1 MQESLFTNSPY
12 VIALSVIALI
22 IVCYF
27 PIMLGQKTSI
37 KQLPNSIHQLVTIE
51 IFWQACNLI
60 GDIFFSGSN
69 FDAGTKA
76 YTARMLVFGISA
88 TAWIQ
93 LGNSI
98 QHTAEISLKIK
109 RKNGWKLMNIL
120 GATAVVITTF
130 TFIKAPSVIS
140 NFNILGY
147 TPFAERPIFTLY
159 ALLFCIFVIPNIIIA
174 GYIILRNI
182 VNSSDSTLPRQ
193 VSIYMLCSFT
203 FFSMIAVF
211 FDFIIPVST
220 KFRDYDQLFI
230 WTQFISVFLAIL
242 SGQYFTSISFKNKST
257 SWFLDKL
264 KEKMTDGLLYYN
276 TKGNIVFANT
286 AALSILHTTQEI
298 IYNKKISA
306 LFPQITDSNREA
318 SYNKIKVKIDNED
331 HIFNASVFQIRQ
343 SLTTNYNALFFSDVS
358 KALHY
363 QQIIKT
369 RNEQFKEYQLDQIRY
384 QERLN
389 IWKKKVDESKFF
401 LDTLISTLPF
411 RFWSK
416 NEQGVFMTQN
426 QNDIK
431 ERGNLLQTSEP
442 DNKILPQELL
452 ARNEGEPQS
461 FISYERIK
469 RVLNADNEE
478 EESIETLKQDDYNMA
493 IRKGEAKDIM
503 IFDNMF
509 IPIMAPQ
516 KPYKIIGIKIDITKE
531 KQLEKERDM
540 LQEQKHIHSRLEE
553 LGTICGGFAHDYNNI
568 LGSQIGFCDLAL
580 EVIDKDNQAYMFIQE
595 AKKAAT
601 RGKESLEELLNTI
614 RGKTSEHETAT
625 NFAPYMIIDDVV
637 KKLWITLPPNVKVKA
652 DNLDK
657 DIRIVG
663 SVAALDRII
672 SNLANNAIFAMK
684 ENGGTLTI
692 SLEKEELK
700 EPLITPY
707 APQIKA
713 GVYAKITVEDTGTG
727 MDTATLER
735 IFSPFF
741 TTKAPGEGLGLGL
754 SSALRLLKEGNAGY
768 TVQTTLGEGTIFYLY
783 WPIRNE
789 KMEA

>member
-37 KQLPNSIHQLVTIE
+37 KQLPSSIHQLVIIC
-51 IFWQACNLI
+51 IFWQASSLI
-60 GDIFFSGSN
+60 GDIFFSGN
-69 FDAGTKA
+69 DFEAGSKA
-76 YTARMLVFGISA
+76 YTTRMLIFGVSA
-88 TAWIQ
+88 IAWIQ
-93 LGNSI
+93 LGNAL

-109 RKNGWKLMNIL
+109 RKKKWKLMNIF
-120 GATAVVITTF
+120 GVISVIVLTGL
-130 TFIKAPSVIS
+130 FIKNPSYIS
-140 NFNILGY
+140 NINILGY
-147 TPFAERPIFTLY
+147 TPFVERPIFYFYSLLY
-159 ALLFCIFVIPNIIIA
+159 CIFVIPNIIGA

-182 VNSSDSTLPRQ
+182 VQSSDSTLPRQ
-193 VSIYMLCSFT
+193 VGIYMLTSFA
-203 FFSMIAVF
+203 FFSLIAIF
-211 FDFIIPVST
+211 FDFVIPIST
-220 KFRDYDQLFI
+220 RFNEYDQFLK
-230 WTQFISVFLAIL
+230 WNQFISVFLAIL
-242 SGQYFTSISFKNKST
+242 SGQYFTSVSFKNKST

-264 KEKMTDGLLYYN
+264 REKMTDGLIYY
-276 TKGNIVFANT
+276 TAKGNITFANA
-286 AALSILHTTQEI
+286 AALSILHTTQEF
-298 IYNKKISA
+298 IYNKKISSI
-306 LFPQITDSNREA
+306 FPQITDPEREA
-318 SYNKIKVKIDNED
+318 TYNKIKIKIDNED

-343 SLTTNYNALFFSDVS
+343 SLTTNYNVVFFSDIS
-358 KALHY
+358 KTLHY
-363 QQIIKT
+363 QQIIKN

-452 ARNEGEPQS
+452 ARNEGELQS
-461 FISYERIK
+461 FISYERAKKTSSEDEDSVEI
-469 RVLNADNEE
+469 
-478 EESIETLKQDDYNMA
+478 LKQDDYNMA

-580 EVIDKDNQAYMFIQE
+580 EVIGKDNQAYMFIQE

-657 DIRIVG
+657 DIRIIG

>member
-12 VIALSVIALI
+12 IIALSIVALI

-27 PIMLGQKTSI
+27 PIMLGQKTSVR
-37 KQLPNSIHQLVTIE
+37 QLPKSIHQLVIIS
-51 IFWQACNLI
+51 IFWQASSLI
-60 GDIFFSGSN
+60 GDIFFSGN
-69 FDAGTKA
+69 EIVADTKA
-76 YTARMLVFGISA
+76 YTARQLIFGIA
-88 TAWIQ
+88 ALGWIQ
-93 LGNSI
+93 LGNAI
-98 QHTAEISLKIK
+98 EHTAEISLNLK
-109 RKNGWKLMNIL
+109 RKSIWKLMNML
-120 GATAVVITTF
+120 GTLSVAISTYIFIADP
-130 TFIKAPSVIS
+130 TFIPQ
-140 NFNILGY
+140 FNIFGY
-147 TPFAERPIFTLY
+147 RPFADRPVFYLY
-159 ALLFCIFVIPNIIIA
+159 MVLFCIFVIPNFIVT
-174 GYIILRNI
+174 GYILLRSI
-182 VNSSDSTLPRQ
+182 MQSSDTALPHQ

-203 FFSMIAVF
+203 FFSAIGLL
-211 FDFIIPVST
+211 FDFIIPIAT
-220 KFRDYDQLFI
+220 KFNNYDQFLK
-230 WTQFISVFLAIL
+230 WSQFISVFLAIL
-242 SGQYFTSISFKNKST
+242 SGQYFTSVSFKNKST
-257 SWFLDKL
+257 SWFLNKL

-276 TKGNIVFANT
+276 YKGEIGLANS
-286 AALSILHTTQEI
+286 AALSILHTTQEVL
-298 IYNKKISA
+298 YKKKITA
-306 LFPQITDSNREA
+306 IFPQITDPSREA
-318 SYNKIKVKIDNED
+318 VYNKIKIKINNED

-343 SLTTNYNALFFSDVS
+343 SLTTNYNVLFFSDVS
-358 KALHY
+358 NTLHF

-369 RNEQFKEYQLDQIRY
+369 RDEQFREYQLDQIRY

-389 IWKKKVDESKFF
+389 IWKKKVDESKSF

-411 RFWSK
+411 RFWYK

-431 ERGNLLQTSEP
+431 NRGNLLQTSEP
-442 DNKILPQELL
+442 DDKILPQELL
-452 ARNEGEPQS
+452 ARNEGEPQT

-469 RVLNADNEE
+469 NPSGNLFDDNVEILSQEE
-478 EESIETLKQDDYNMA
+478 YNKA
-493 IRKGEAKDIM
+493 VREGKGKDIL

-509 IPIMAPQ
+509 IPIIAPR

-531 KQLEKERDM
+531 KRLEKERDM

-568 LGSQIGFCDLAL
+568 LGSQLGFCDLAL
-580 EVIDKDNQAYMFIQE
+580 EVLDKDSPAYMFIQE
-595 AKKAAT
+595 ARKAAS
-601 RGKESLEELLNTI
+601 RGKVSLEELLNTL
-614 RGKTSEHETAT
+614 RGKTAAT
-625 NFAPYMIIDDVV
+625 DVSTEFAPYMIIDDVV
-637 KKLWITLPPNVKVKA
+637 KKLWITLPPNVQVKA
-652 DNLDK
+652 DTLDK

-663 SVAALDRII
+663 SAASLDRII

-692 SLEKEELK
+692 SLKREELK
-700 EPLITPY
+700 EALITPY
-707 APQIKA
+707 APQIEA
-713 GVYAKITVEDTGTG
+713 GVYAKITVEDTGSG

-768 TVQTTLGEGTIFYLY
+768 TVQTTLGEGTIFNLY

>member
-37 KQLPNSIHQLVTIE
+37 KQLPSSIHQLVIIC
-51 IFWQACNLI
+51 IFWQASSLI
-60 GDIFFSGSN
+60 GDIFFSGN
-69 FDAGTKA
+69 DFEAGSKA
-76 YTARMLVFGISA
+76 YTTRMLIFGVSA
-88 TAWIQ
+88 IAWIQ
-93 LGNSI
+93 LGNAL

-109 RKNGWKLMNIL
+109 RKKKWKLMNIF
-120 GATAVVITTF
+120 GVISVIVLTGL
-130 TFIKAPSVIS
+130 FIKNPSYIS
-140 NFNILGY
+140 SINILGY
-147 TPFAERPIFTLY
+147 TPFVERPIFYFYSLLY
-159 ALLFCIFVIPNIIIA
+159 CIFVIPNIIGA

-182 VNSSDSTLPRQ
+182 VQSSDSTLPRQ
-193 VSIYMLCSFT
+193 VGIYMLTSFA
-203 FFSMIAVF
+203 FFSLIAIF
-211 FDFIIPVST
+211 FDFVIPIST
-220 KFRDYDQLFI
+220 RFNEYDQFLK
-230 WTQFISVFLAIL
+230 WNQFISVFLAIL
-242 SGQYFTSISFKNKST
+242 SGQYFTSVSFKNKST

-264 KEKMTDGLLYYN
+264 REKMTDGLIYY
-276 TKGNIVFANT
+276 TAKGNITFANA
-286 AALSILHTTQEI
+286 AALSILHTTQEF
-298 IYNKKISA
+298 IYNKKISSI
-306 LFPQITDSNREA
+306 FPQITDPEREA
-318 SYNKIKVKIDNED
+318 TYNKIKIKIDNED

-343 SLTTNYNALFFSDVS
+343 SLTTNYNVVFFSDIS
-358 KALHY
+358 KTLHY
-363 QQIIKT
+363 QQIIKN

-452 ARNEGEPQS
+452 ARNEGELQS
-461 FISYERIK
+461 FISYERAKKTSSEDEDSVEI
-469 RVLNADNEE
+469 
-478 EESIETLKQDDYNMA
+478 LKQDDYNMA

-580 EVIDKDNQAYMFIQE
+580 EVIGKDNQAYMFIQE

-657 DIRIVG
+657 DIRIIG

>member
-12 VIALSVIALI
+12 IIALSVIALI
-22 IVCYF
+22 VVCYF
-27 PIMLGQKTSI
+27 PIMLGQKSSV
-37 KQLPNSIHQLVTIE
+37 KQLPRSIHQLVIVSV
-51 IFWQACNLI
+51 FWQASNLI
-60 GDIFFSGSN
+60 GDIFFSGSD
-69 FDAGTKA
+69 FIAGTKTYA
-76 YTARMLVFGISA
+76 TRQLIFGMA
-88 TAWIQ
+88 ALGWIQ
-93 LGNSI
+93 LGNAV

-120 GATAVVITTF
+120 GALSVIFSTYL
-130 TFIKAPSVIS
+130 FIKEPSFIP
-140 NFNILGY
+140 NLNIFGFR
-147 TPFAERPIFTLY
+147 PFMERPVFSFY
-159 ALLFCIFVIPNIIIA
+159 SLLFCLFVLPNILVTA
-174 GYIILRNI
+174 YIFIRNI
-182 VNSSDSTLPRQ
+182 VQSGDTTLPHQ
-193 VSIYMLCSFT
+193 VSIYMLASFL
-203 FFSMIAVF
+203 FFVTLAAL
-211 FDFIIPVST
+211 FDFVIPIST
-220 KFRDYDQLFI
+220 KFNEYDQFLK
-230 WTQFISVFLAIL
+230 WSQFLSVFLAIL
-242 SGQYFTSISFKNKST
+242 SGQYFTSVSFKNKSA

-264 KEKMTDGLLYYN
+264 RERMVDGLLYYN
-276 TKGNIVFANT
+276 YKGEIQLANQ
-286 AALSILHTTQEI
+286 AALGILHTSQEALRG
-298 IYNKKISA
+298 KKISSI
-306 LFPQITDSNREA
+306 FPQIQDPARETT
-318 SYNKIKVKIDNED
+318 YNKIRIKIDNED
-331 HIFNASVFQIRQ
+331 HIFNVSIFQIRQ
-343 SLTTNYNALFFSDVS
+343 SLTTNYNVAFFSDVS
-358 KALHY
+358 NTLHY
-363 QQIIKT
+363 QQIIKN
-369 RNEQFKEYQLDQIRY
+369 RDEQFKEYQLDQIRY

-389 IWKKKVDESKFF
+389 IWKKKVDESKYF

-426 QNDIK
+426 QTDIK
-431 ERGNLLQTSEP
+431 NRGNMLQTSEP

-469 RVLNADNEE
+469 KASNEDSEE
-478 EESIETLKQDDYNMA
+478 EEIEILKQDEYNMA
-493 IRKGEAKDIM
+493 VRKGEAKDIM
-503 IFDNMF
+503 IFENMF
-509 IPIMAPQ
+509 IPIMAPH

-531 KQLEKERDM
+531 KRLEKERDM

-580 EVIDKDNQAYMFIQE
+580 EVLEKDNQAYLFIQE
-595 AKKAAT
+595 ARKAAT

-614 RGKTSEHETAT
+614 RGKTSEKDKLTE
-625 NFAPYMIIDDVV
+625 FAPYMIIDDVV

-652 DNLDK
+652 DKLDK
-657 DIRIVG
+657 NLRIVG
-663 SVAALDRII
+663 NVSALDRII

-692 SLEKEELK
+692 SLTREDLT

-707 APQIKA
+707 APQIEP
-713 GVYAKITVEDTGTG
+713 GNYAKITVEDTGTG

-768 TVQTTLGEGTIFYLY
+768 TVQTTLGEGTIFNLY
-783 WPIRNE
+783 WSIRNE

>member
-1 MQESLFTNSPY
+1 
-12 VIALSVIALI
+12 
-22 IVCYF
+22 
-27 PIMLGQKTSI
+27 MLGQKTSI
-37 KQLPNSIHQLVTIE
+37 KQLPSSIHQLVIIC
-51 IFWQACNLI
+51 IFWQASSLI
-60 GDIFFSGSN
+60 GDIFFSGN
-69 FDAGTKA
+69 DFEAGSKA
-76 YTARMLVFGISA
+76 YTTRMLIFGVSA
-88 TAWIQ
+88 IAWIQ
-93 LGNSI
+93 LGNAL

-109 RKNGWKLMNIL
+109 RKKKWKLMNIF
-120 GATAVVITTF
+120 GVISVIVLTGL
-130 TFIKAPSVIS
+130 FIKNPSYIS
-140 NFNILGY
+140 NINILGY
-147 TPFAERPIFTLY
+147 TPFVERPIFYFYSLLY
-159 ALLFCIFVIPNIIIA
+159 CIFVIPNIIGA

-182 VNSSDSTLPRQ
+182 VQSSDSTLPRQ
-193 VSIYMLCSFT
+193 VGIYMLTSFA
-203 FFSMIAVF
+203 FFSLIAIF
-211 FDFIIPVST
+211 FDFVIPIST
-220 KFRDYDQLFI
+220 RFNEYDQFLK
-230 WTQFISVFLAIL
+230 WNQFISVFLAIL
-242 SGQYFTSISFKNKST
+242 SGQYFTSVSFKNKST

-264 KEKMTDGLLYYN
+264 REKMTDGLIYY
-276 TKGNIVFANT
+276 TAKGNITFANA
-286 AALSILHTTQEI
+286 AALSILHTTQEF
-298 IYNKKISA
+298 IYNKKISSI
-306 LFPQITDSNREA
+306 FPQITDPEREA
-318 SYNKIKVKIDNED
+318 TYNKIKIKIDNED

-343 SLTTNYNALFFSDVS
+343 SLTTNYNVVFFSDIS
-358 KALHY
+358 KTLHY
-363 QQIIKT
+363 QQIIKN

-452 ARNEGEPQS
+452 ARNEGELQS
-461 FISYERIK
+461 FISYERAKKTSSEDEDSVEI
-469 RVLNADNEE
+469 
-478 EESIETLKQDDYNMA
+478 LKQDDYNMA

-580 EVIDKDNQAYMFIQE
+580 EVIGKDNQAYMFIQE

-657 DIRIVG
+657 DIRIIG

>member
-1 MQESLFTNSPY
+1 
-12 VIALSVIALI
+12 
-22 IVCYF
+22 
-27 PIMLGQKTSI
+27 MLGQKTSV
-37 KQLPNSIHQLVTIE
+37 KQLPRSIHQLVIIS
-51 IFWQACNLI
+51 IFWHASNLI
-60 GDIFFSGSN
+60 GDIFFSGDN
-69 FDAGTKA
+69 FIAGTKA
-76 YTARMLVFGISA
+76 YTARQLIFGA
-88 TAWIQ
+88 AALGWIQ
-93 LGNSI
+93 LGNAV

-109 RKNGWKLMNIL
+109 RKNCWKLMNII
-120 GATAVVITTF
+120 GAVIVVISTYLF
-130 TFIKAPSVIS
+130 INEPTFIPKLNLFS
-140 NFNILGY
+140 Y
-147 TPFAERPIFTLY
+147 RPFAERPIFGFY
-159 ALLFCIFVIPNIIIA
+159 SLLFCIFVLPNLIITA
-174 GYIILRNI
+174 YILLRNI
-182 VNSSDSTLPRQ
+182 VQSSDMTLPHQ
-193 VSIYMLCSFT
+193 VSIYMLASF
-203 FFSMIAVF
+203 VF
-211 FDFIIPVST
+211 FITLAALFDFVIPIST
-220 KFRDYDQLFI
+220 NFNQYDQFLK
-230 WTQFISVFLAIL
+230 WSQFISVFIAIL
-242 SGQYFTSISFKNKST
+242 SGQYFTSVSFKNKSA

-264 KEKMTDGLLYYN
+264 REKMVDGLLYYN
-276 TKGNIVFANT
+276 YKGEIQLANP
-286 AALSILHTTQEI
+286 AALSILHTTQEALL
-298 IYNKKISA
+298 NKKVSSI
-306 LFPQITDSNREA
+306 FPQITDPSRE
-318 SYNKIKVKIDNED
+318 STYNKIRVKIDNED
-331 HIFNASVFQIRQ
+331 HIFNVSIFEIRQ
-343 SLTTNYNALFFSDVS
+343 SLTTNYNVAFFSDVS
-358 KALHY
+358 NTLHY
-363 QQIIKT
+363 QQIIKN
-369 RNEQFKEYQLDQIRY
+369 RDEQFKEYQLDQIRY

-389 IWKKKVDESKFF
+389 IWKKKVDESKYF

-431 ERGNLLQTSEP
+431 NRGNLLQTSEP

-469 RVLNADNEE
+469 KTVGDSDEE
-478 EESIETLKQDDYNMA
+478 DSIEILNQDDYNMA
-493 IRKGEAKDIM
+493 VRKGAAKDIS
-503 IFDNMF
+503 IFENMF
-509 IPIMAPQ
+509 IPIMAPS

-531 KQLEKERDM
+531 QRLEKERDM

-580 EVIDKDNQAYMFIQE
+580 EVLDKDNQAYLFIQE
-595 AKKAAT
+595 ARKAAT

-614 RGKTSEHETAT
+614 RGKTSEKDKLTE
-625 NFAPYMIIDDVV
+625 FAPYMIIEDVV

-652 DNLDK
+652 DNIDK

-663 SVAALDRII
+663 NVSALDRII

-692 SLEKEELK
+692 ALK
-700 EPLITPY
+700 REVLSEPLITPY
-707 APQIKA
+707 APQIDA
-713 GVYAKITVEDTGTG
+713 GTYAKITVEDTGTG

-768 TVQTTLGEGTIFYLY
+768 TVQTTLGEGTIFNLY
-783 WPIRNE
+783 WSIRNE

>member
-159 ALLFCIFVIPNIIIA
+159 TLLFCIFVIPNIIIA

-220 KFRDYDQLFI
+220 KFRDYDQFLI

-614 RGKTSEHETAT
+614 RGKISEHETAT

>member
-22 IVCYF
+22 VVCYF
-27 PIMLGQKTSI
+27 PIMLGQKTSV
-37 KQLPNSIHQLVTIE
+37 KQLPRSIHQLVIIS
-51 IFWQACNLI
+51 IFWHASNLI
-60 GDIFFSGSN
+60 GDIFFSGDN
-69 FDAGTKA
+69 FIAGTKA
-76 YTARMLVFGISA
+76 YTARQLIFGA
-88 TAWIQ
+88 AALGWIQ
-93 LGNSI
+93 LGNAV

-109 RKNGWKLMNIL
+109 RKNCWKLMNII
-120 GATAVVITTF
+120 GAVIVVISTYL
-130 TFIKAPSVIS
+130 FINEPSYIP
-140 NFNILGY
+140 NFNFFSY
-147 TPFAERPIFTLY
+147 RPFAERPIFNFY
-159 ALLFCIFVIPNIIIA
+159 SLLFCLFVLPNIIVTA
-174 GYIILRNI
+174 YIFLRNI
-182 VNSSDSTLPRQ
+182 VQSSDTTLPHQ
-193 VSIYMLCSFT
+193 VSIYMLASF
-203 FFSMIAVF
+203 VF
-211 FDFIIPVST
+211 FITLAALFDFVIPIST
-220 KFRDYDQLFI
+220 NFNQYDQFLK
-230 WTQFISVFLAIL
+230 WSQFISVFLAIL
-242 SGQYFTSISFKNKST
+242 SGQYFTSVSFKNKSA

-264 KEKMTDGLLYYN
+264 KDRMVDGLLYYN
-276 TKGNIVFANT
+276 YKGEIQLANP
-286 AALSILHTTQEI
+286 AALSILHTTQEALH
-298 IYNKKISA
+298 NKKVSSI
-306 LFPQITDSNREA
+306 FPQITDPSRE
-318 SYNKIKVKIDNED
+318 STYNKIRVKIDNED
-331 HIFNASVFQIRQ
+331 HIFNVSIFEIRQ
-343 SLTTNYNALFFSDVS
+343 SLTTNYNVAFFSDVS
-358 KALHY
+358 NTLHY
-363 QQIIKT
+363 QQIIKN
-369 RNEQFKEYQLDQIRY
+369 RDEQFKEYQLDQIRY

-389 IWKKKVDESKFF
+389 IWKKKVDESKYF

-431 ERGNLLQTSEP
+431 NRGNLLQTSEP

-469 RVLNADNEE
+469 KTVGDSDEE
-478 EESIETLKQDDYNMA
+478 DSIEILNQDDYNMA
-493 IRKGEAKDIM
+493 VRKGAAKDIS
-503 IFDNMF
+503 IFENMF
-509 IPIMAPQ
+509 IPIMAPS

-531 KQLEKERDM
+531 QRLEKERDM

-580 EVIDKDNQAYMFIQE
+580 EVLDKDNQAYLFIQE
-595 AKKAAT
+595 ARKAAT

-614 RGKTSEHETAT
+614 RGKTSEKDKLTE
-625 NFAPYMIIDDVV
+625 FAPYMIIEDVV

-652 DNLDK
+652 DNIDK

-663 SVAALDRII
+663 NVSALDRII

-692 SLEKEELK
+692 ALK
-700 EPLITPY
+700 REVLSEPLITPY
-707 APQIKA
+707 APQIDA
-713 GVYAKITVEDTGTG
+713 GTYAKITVEDTGTG

-768 TVQTTLGEGTIFYLY
+768 TVQTTLGEGTIFNLY
-783 WPIRNE
+783 WSIRNE

>member
-12 VIALSVIALI
+12 VIALSVITLI
-22 IVCYF
+22 VVCYF
-27 PIMLGQKTSI
+27 PIMLGQKTSV
-37 KQLPNSIHQLVTIE
+37 KQFPRSIHQLVI
-51 IFWQACNLI
+51 ICVFWQASNLI
-60 GDIFFSGSN
+60 GDIFFSGSE
-69 FDAGTKA
+69 FIAGTKPYA
-76 YTARMLVFGISA
+76 TRQIIFGMA
-88 TAWIQ
+88 ALGWIQ
-93 LGNSI
+93 IGNAV

-109 RKNGWKLMNIL
+109 RKNGWKLMNII
-120 GATAVVITTF
+120 GAFSVIISTYL
-130 TFIKAPSVIS
+130 FIKDP
-140 NFNILGY
+140 NFIPNLNIFGFR
-147 TPFAERPIFTLY
+147 PFIERPMFNFY
-159 ALLFCIFVIPNIIIA
+159 SLLFCLFVLPNILIT
-174 GYIILRNI
+174 GYILLRNI
-182 VNSSDSTLPRQ
+182 VQSSDTALPHQ
-193 VSIYMLCSFT
+193 VSIYMLVSF
-203 FFSMIAVF
+203 VF
-211 FDFIIPVST
+211 FVTLAALFDFVIPIST
-220 KFRDYDQLFI
+220 KFNEYDQFLK
-230 WTQFISVFLAIL
+230 WSQFLSVFLAIL
-242 SGQYFTSISFKNKST
+242 SGQYFTSVSFKNKST

-264 KEKMTDGLLYYN
+264 RERMVDGLLYYN
-276 TKGNIVFANT
+276 YKGEIQLANP
-286 AALSILHTTQEI
+286 AALGILHTTKEALHG
-298 IYNKKISA
+298 KKISSI
-306 LFPQITDSNREA
+306 FPQIQDPTRE
-318 SYNKIKVKIDNED
+318 STYNKIRIKIDNED
-331 HIFNASVFQIRQ
+331 HIFNVSIFQIRQ
-343 SLTTNYNALFFSDVS
+343 SLTTNYNAAIFSDVS
-358 KALHY
+358 NTLHY
-363 QQIIKT
+363 QQIIKN
-369 RNEQFKEYQLDQIRY
+369 RDEQFKEYQLDQIRY

-389 IWKKKVDESKFF
+389 IWKKKVDESKYF

-431 ERGNLLQTSEP
+431 NRGNLLQTSEP

-469 RVLNADNEE
+469 KSFNENNEE
-478 EESIETLKQDDYNMA
+478 EDIEILTQDDYNKA
-493 IRKGEAKDIM
+493 VRKGVAKDIM
-503 IFDNMF
+503 IFNNMF
-509 IPIMAPQ
+509 IPIMAPH
-516 KPYKIIGIKIDITKE
+516 KPYKIIGIKIDITNE
-531 KQLEKERDM
+531 MRLEKERDM

-580 EVIDKDNQAYMFIQE
+580 EVLDKDNHAYMFIQE
-595 AKKAAT
+595 ARKAAT

-614 RGKTSEHETAT
+614 RGKTSEKDKLTE
-625 NFAPYMIIDDVV
+625 FAPYMIIDDVV

-652 DNLDK
+652 DKLDK
-657 DIRIVG
+657 NLRIVG
-663 SVAALDRII
+663 NVSALDRII

-692 SLEKEELK
+692 SLTREDLT

-707 APQIKA
+707 APQIEP
-713 GVYAKITVEDTGTG
+713 GHYAKITVEDTGTG

-768 TVQTTLGEGTIFYLY
+768 TVQTTLGEGTIFNLY
-783 WPIRNE
+783 WSIRNE

>member
-12 VIALSVIALI
+12 IIALSVIALI
-22 IVCYF
+22 VVCYF
-27 PIMLGQKTSI
+27 PIMLGQKSSV
-37 KQLPNSIHQLVTIE
+37 KQLPRSIHQLVI
-51 IFWQACNLI
+51 ISVFWQASNLI
-60 GDIFFSGSN
+60 GDIFFSGSD
-69 FDAGTKA
+69 FIAGTKTYA
-76 YTARMLVFGISA
+76 TRQLIFGMA
-88 TAWIQ
+88 ALGWIQ
-93 LGNSI
+93 LGNAV

-120 GATAVVITTF
+120 GALSVIFSTYL
-130 TFIKAPSVIS
+130 FIKEPSFIP
-140 NFNILGY
+140 NLNIFGFR
-147 TPFAERPIFTLY
+147 PFMERPVFSFY
-159 ALLFCIFVIPNIIIA
+159 SLLFCLFVLPNILVTA
-174 GYIILRNI
+174 YIFIRNI
-182 VNSSDSTLPRQ
+182 VQSGDTTLPHQ
-193 VSIYMLCSFT
+193 VSIYMLASF
-203 FFSMIAVF
+203 VF
-211 FDFIIPVST
+211 FVTLAALFDFVIPIST
-220 KFRDYDQLFI
+220 KFNEYDQFLK
-230 WTQFISVFLAIL
+230 WSQFLSVFLAIL
-242 SGQYFTSISFKNKST
+242 SGQYFTSVSFKNKSA

-264 KEKMTDGLLYYN
+264 RERMVDGLLYYN
-276 TKGNIVFANT
+276 YKGEIQLANQ
-286 AALSILHTTQEI
+286 AALGILHTSQEALRG
-298 IYNKKISA
+298 KKISSI
-306 LFPQITDSNREA
+306 FPQIQDPARETT
-318 SYNKIKVKIDNED
+318 YNKIRIKIDNED
-331 HIFNASVFQIRQ
+331 HIFNVSIFQIRQ
-343 SLTTNYNALFFSDVS
+343 SLTTNYNVAFFSDVS
-358 KALHY
+358 NTLHY
-363 QQIIKT
+363 QQIIKN
-369 RNEQFKEYQLDQIRY
+369 RDEQFKEYQLDQIRY

-389 IWKKKVDESKFF
+389 IWKKKVDESKYF

-426 QNDIK
+426 QTDIK
-431 ERGNLLQTSEP
+431 NRGNMLQTSEP

-469 RVLNADNEE
+469 KTSNEDSEE
-478 EESIETLKQDDYNMA
+478 EEIEILKQDEYNMA
-493 IRKGEAKDIM
+493 VRKGEAKDIM
-503 IFDNMF
+503 IFENMF
-509 IPIMAPQ
+509 IPIMAPH

-531 KQLEKERDM
+531 KRLEKERDM

-580 EVIDKDNQAYMFIQE
+580 EVLEKDNQAYLFIQE
-595 AKKAAT
+595 ARKAAT

-614 RGKTSEHETAT
+614 RGKTSEKDKLTE
-625 NFAPYMIIDDVV
+625 FAPYMIIDDVV

-652 DNLDK
+652 DKLDK
-657 DIRIVG
+657 NLRIVG
-663 SVAALDRII
+663 NVSALDRII

-692 SLEKEELK
+692 SLTREDLT

-707 APQIKA
+707 APQIEP
-713 GVYAKITVEDTGTG
+713 GNYAKITVEDTGTG

-768 TVQTTLGEGTIFYLY
+768 TVQTTLGEGTIFNLY
-783 WPIRNE
+783 WSIRNE

>member
-1 MQESLFTNSPY
+1 
-12 VIALSVIALI
+12 
-22 IVCYF
+22 
-27 PIMLGQKTSI
+27 MLGQKTSV
-37 KQLPNSIHQLVTIE
+37 KQLPRSIHQLVIIS
-51 IFWQACNLI
+51 IFWQASNLI
-60 GDIFFSGSN
+60 GDIFFSGSD
-69 FDAGTKA
+69 FVAGTKS
-76 YTARMLVFGISA
+76 YTARQLVFGVA
-88 TAWIQ
+88 ALGWIQ
-93 LGNSI
+93 LGNAV

-109 RKNGWKLMNIL
+109 RKNGWKLMNIF
-120 GATAVVITTF
+120 GALAVIISTIL
-130 TFIKAPSVIS
+130 FIKNP
-140 NFNILGY
+140 NFIPNLNIFGFR
-147 TPFAERPIFTLY
+147 PFVERPIFNFY
-159 ALLFCIFVIPNIIIA
+159 SLLFCLFVLPNIIVTA
-174 GYIILRNI
+174 YIYLRNI
-182 VNSSDSTLPRQ
+182 VQSSDTTLPHQ
-193 VSIYMLCSFT
+193 VSIYMLSSF
-203 FFSMIAVF
+203 VF
-211 FDFIIPVST
+211 FVTLAALFDFVIPIST
-220 KFRDYDQLFI
+220 KFNNFDQFLK
-230 WTQFISVFLAIL
+230 WSQFISVFLAIL
-242 SGQYFTSISFKNKST
+242 SGQYFTSVSFKNKST

-264 KEKMTDGLLYYN
+264 KDKMVDGLLYYN
-276 TKGNIVFANT
+276 YKGEIQLANS
-286 AALSILHTTQEI
+286 AALGILHTTQEALHD
-298 IYNKKISA
+298 KKITSI
-306 LFPQITDSNREA
+306 FPQIQDPARE
-318 SYNKIKVKIDNED
+318 STYNKIRIKIDNED
-331 HIFNASVFQIRQ
+331 HIFNVSIFQIRQ
-343 SLTTNYNALFFSDVS
+343 SLTTSYNVAFFSDVS
-358 KALHY
+358 NTLHY

-369 RNEQFKEYQLDQIRY
+369 RDEQFKEYQLDQIRY

-389 IWKKKVDESKFF
+389 IWKKKVDESKYF

-426 QNDIK
+426 QTDIK
-431 ERGNLLQTSEP
+431 NRGNMLQTSEP

-469 RVLNADNEE
+469 KTFNDENEE
-478 EESIETLKQDDYNMA
+478 DIEILKQDDYNMA
-493 IRKGEAKDIM
+493 VRKGEAKDIM
-503 IFDNMF
+503 IFENMF
-509 IPIMAPQ
+509 IPIMAPR

-531 KQLEKERDM
+531 KRLEKERDM

-580 EVIDKDNQAYMFIQE
+580 EVLDKDNQAYMFIQE
-595 AKKAAT
+595 ARKAAT

-614 RGKTSEHETAT
+614 RGKTSEKDKLTE
-625 NFAPYMIIDDVV
+625 FAPYMIIDDVV

-652 DNLDK
+652 DRIDK
-657 DIRIVG
+657 NIRIVG
-663 SVAALDRII
+663 NVSALDRII

-692 SLEKEELK
+692 SLKREVLT

-707 APQIKA
+707 APQIEA
-713 GVYAKITVEDTGTG
+713 GTYAKITVEDTGTG

-768 TVQTTLGEGTIFYLY
+768 TVQTTLGEGTIFNLY
-783 WPIRNE
+783 WSIRNE

>member
-22 IVCYF
+22 VVCYF
-27 PIMLGQKTSI
+27 PIMLGQKTSV
-37 KQLPNSIHQLVTIE
+37 KQLPRSIHQLVIIS
-51 IFWQACNLI
+51 IFWHASNLI
-60 GDIFFSGSN
+60 GDIFFSGDN
-69 FDAGTKA
+69 FIAGTKA
-76 YTARMLVFGISA
+76 YTARQLIFGA
-88 TAWIQ
+88 AALGWIQ
-93 LGNSI
+93 LGNAV

-109 RKNGWKLMNIL
+109 RKNCWKLMNII
-120 GATAVVITTF
+120 GAVIVVISTYLF
-130 TFIKAPSVIS
+130 INEPTFIPKLNLFS
-140 NFNILGY
+140 Y
-147 TPFAERPIFTLY
+147 RPFAERPIFGFY
-159 ALLFCIFVIPNIIIA
+159 SLLFCIFVLPNLIITA
-174 GYIILRNI
+174 YILLRNI
-182 VNSSDSTLPRQ
+182 VQSSDMTLPHQ
-193 VSIYMLCSFT
+193 VSIYMLASF
-203 FFSMIAVF
+203 VF
-211 FDFIIPVST
+211 FITLAALFDFVIPIST
-220 KFRDYDQLFI
+220 NFNQYDQFLK
-230 WTQFISVFLAIL
+230 WSQFISVFIAIL
-242 SGQYFTSISFKNKST
+242 SGQYFTSVSFKNKSA

-264 KEKMTDGLLYYN
+264 REKMVDGLLYYN
-276 TKGNIVFANT
+276 YKGEIQLANP
-286 AALSILHTTQEI
+286 AALSILHTTQEALL
-298 IYNKKISA
+298 NKKVSSI
-306 LFPQITDSNREA
+306 FPQITDPSRE
-318 SYNKIKVKIDNED
+318 STYNKIRVKIDNED
-331 HIFNASVFQIRQ
+331 HIFNVSIFEIRQ
-343 SLTTNYNALFFSDVS
+343 SLTTNYNVAFFSDVS
-358 KALHY
+358 NTLHY
-363 QQIIKT
+363 QQIIKN
-369 RNEQFKEYQLDQIRY
+369 RDEQFKEYQLDQIRY

-389 IWKKKVDESKFF
+389 IWKKKVDESKYF

-431 ERGNLLQTSEP
+431 NRGNLLQTSEP

-469 RVLNADNEE
+469 KTVGDSDEE
-478 EESIETLKQDDYNMA
+478 DSIEILNQDDYNMA
-493 IRKGEAKDIM
+493 VRKGAAKDIS
-503 IFDNMF
+503 IFENMF
-509 IPIMAPQ
+509 IPIMAPS

-531 KQLEKERDM
+531 QRLEKERDM

-580 EVIDKDNQAYMFIQE
+580 EVLDKDNQAYLFIQE
-595 AKKAAT
+595 ARKAAT

-614 RGKTSEHETAT
+614 RGKTSEKDKLTE
-625 NFAPYMIIDDVV
+625 FAPYMIIEDVV

-652 DNLDK
+652 DNIDK

-663 SVAALDRII
+663 NVSALDRII

-692 SLEKEELK
+692 ALK
-700 EPLITPY
+700 REVLSEPLITPY
-707 APQIKA
+707 APQIDA
-713 GVYAKITVEDTGTG
+713 GTYAKITVEDTGTG

-768 TVQTTLGEGTIFYLY
+768 TVQTTLGEGTIFNLY
-783 WPIRNE
+783 WSIRNE